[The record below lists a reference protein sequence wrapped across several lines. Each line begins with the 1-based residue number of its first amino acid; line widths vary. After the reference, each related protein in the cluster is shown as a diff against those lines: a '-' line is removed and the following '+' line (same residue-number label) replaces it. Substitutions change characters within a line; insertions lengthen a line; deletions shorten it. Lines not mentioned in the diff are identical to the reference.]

1 MIELIDIAP
10 GGVMAAVETV
20 EDTTGIFD
28 DYRMLYRPV
37 PGRPREM
44 YAPWGVDNELPYKIR
59 DLVGSDEVTAQNKF
73 FNVLA
78 CYGAGPVLNGA
89 DGTRCN
95 PFQEAHRAGHFLP
108 GADNRHEILFY
119 GGISYNPI

>member
-28 DYRMLYRPV
+28 DYRMKFRPV

-59 DLVGSDEVTAQNKF
+59 DPLVSRKNWDEV
-73 FNVLA
+73 
-78 CYGAGPVLNGA
+78 
-89 DGTRCN
+89 
-95 PFQEAHRAGHFLP
+95 
-108 GADNRHEILFY
+108 
-119 GGISYNPI
+119 